1 MSRFR
6 VEILQ
11 DAEAEFREAF
21 LWYFERSPLFADAL
35 RTEVLTK
42 IDDLQVDADTWPKDE
57 DGIRFRILAKRFKY
71 TIHYDLTGDL
81 VTVLAIA
88 PQLRQPGYWKGRGQH
103 SGGSSDA

>member
-1 MSRFR
+1 VTQFR
-6 VEILQ
+6 VEILP

-35 RTEVLTK
+35 RTEVLKK
-42 IDDLQVDADTWPKDE
+42 IDDLQMDADSWPKDE
-57 DGIRFRILAKRFKY
+57 DGIHYRILAKRFKY

-81 VTVLAIA
+81 ATVLAIA
-88 PQLRQPGYWKGRGQH
+88 PQLRQPGYWKSRGQR